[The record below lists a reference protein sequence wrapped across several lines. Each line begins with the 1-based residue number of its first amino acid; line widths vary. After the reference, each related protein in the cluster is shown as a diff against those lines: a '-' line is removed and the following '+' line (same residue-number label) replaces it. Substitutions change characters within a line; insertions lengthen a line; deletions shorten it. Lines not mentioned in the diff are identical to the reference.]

1 MTRAETERE
10 LNSGKN
16 PKEIEA
22 SKIFGELPQG
32 VEIPSTENLAEE
44 LEAAR
49 KRVGVGRQSAQQDL
63 STAA

>member
-1 MTRAETERE
+1 MKRTEAERE

-32 VEIPSTENLAEE
+32 GGVPVTENLSEKI
-44 LEAAR
+44 EAAR
-49 KRVGVGRQSAQQDL
+49 KRVADSKLGE
-63 STAA
+63 